1 MQSVQKRM
9 LNLSL
14 YWNKIVFLEN
24 RESYLSKKDE
34 LPAAI
39 LKKLVVP
46 KEVYEVM
53 DKRRNVVVEEFKKKG
68 LLLLDVKK
76 RLSSR
81 LLVGSGTPSILEV
94 GLTLSRNYGLPI
106 VPSTSL
112 KGAFRHYCEDNGILS
127 ENELVDVFGTTNQSG
142 GLVFLD
148 AFPTEEVRFGLDVVA
163 NHFQPYYMNGEV
175 PNDWYDPVPVKYV
188 TVTSGVYR
196 FTVLI
201 EPTLKKEM
209 REDLKRKLQGAF
221 LDMLRVYGI
230 GAKTNYG
237 YGRFLDD

>member
-1 MQSVQKRM
+1 MPGIVIEKFV
-9 LNLSL
+9 LSRD
-14 YWNKIVFLEN
+14 IF
-24 RESYLSKKDE
+24 
-34 LPAAI
+34 
-39 LKKLVVP
+39 

-53 DKRRNVVVEEFKKKG
+53 NKRRDMVVEEFKRKG

-76 RLSSR
+76 KLSSR
-81 LLVGSGTPSILEV
+81 LLVGSGAPSILEV

-106 VPSTSL
+106 VPSSSL
-112 KGAFRHYCEDNGILS
+112 KGTFRHYCEDSGIL
-127 ENELVDVFGTTNQSG
+127 NETELLNVFGTTDQGG

-148 AFPTEEVRFGLDVVA
+148 AFPTGEVKFGLDVVA

-188 TVTSGVYR
+188 TVTSGTYR

-201 EPTLKKEM
+201 EPTLKKELN
-209 REDLKRKLQGAF
+209 EELKVKLKNAF
-221 LDMLRVYGI
+221 LEMLKVYGV

-237 YGRFLDD
+237 YGRFLED